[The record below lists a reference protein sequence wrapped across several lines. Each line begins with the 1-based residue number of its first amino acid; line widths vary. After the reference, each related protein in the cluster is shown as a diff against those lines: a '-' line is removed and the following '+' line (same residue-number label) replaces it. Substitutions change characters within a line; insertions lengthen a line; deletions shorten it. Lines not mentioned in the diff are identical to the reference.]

1 MGFRDSFEKAN
12 FALKTGLLKKE
23 EVFTPKIIS
32 PDYQYELKLKAL
44 ERGIR
49 KGGEGITKGIYGLNS
64 FLSMFKK

>member
-1 MGFRDSFEKAN
+1 MGFRDSFEKADI
-12 FALKTGLLKKE
+12 AIKIGLLKKE